1 MMPILPIVRAKN
13 LDEAIGMAVRAER
26 ANRHT
31 AIMHSRNVD
40 HLTKFA
46 RAIGTTVFVK
56 NASSLAGVGFGGE
69 GYTTMTIAG
78 PTGEGLTSARTF
90 TRKIRCVLAEG
101 GFRIIG

>member
-1 MMPILPIVRAKN
+1 MPVLPIVRTAD
-13 LDEAIGMAVRAER
+13 LDEAIELAVTAEHG
-26 ANRHT
+26 NRHT
-31 AIMHSRNVD
+31 AIMHSTNVN

-46 RAIGTTVFVK
+46 RAVGTTIFVK

-78 PTGEGLTSARTF
+78 PTGEGLTSAKTF
-90 TRKIRCVLAEG
+90 TRKVRCVLAEG